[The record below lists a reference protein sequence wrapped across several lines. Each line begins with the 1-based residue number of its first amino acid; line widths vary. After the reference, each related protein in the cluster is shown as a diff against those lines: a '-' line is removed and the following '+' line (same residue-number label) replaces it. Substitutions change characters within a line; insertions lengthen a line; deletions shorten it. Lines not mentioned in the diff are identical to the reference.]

1 VRVPATFTLR
11 GGRLAPSTVTVPPFL
26 AIAVSVRNLDSRPRT
41 LIVRADRSYRLT
53 AAPGARVARMLPG
66 QRAGSYPVTVS
77 GGGRATLIVGGEP
90 GA

>member
-11 GGRLAPSTVTVPPFL
+11 GGRLDPRTVTVPPFL

-41 LIVRADRSYRLT
+41 LIVRADRPYRIT
-53 AAPGARVARMLPG
+53 VAPGARVARMLPG

-90 GA
+90 GP